1 MRLIKE
7 IALATTLT
15 VAALYSISTGYA
27 ETKVGNI
34 TVDAPWARQS
44 PMASNVS
51 AGFVTI
57 TNNGTEDDTL
67 IKATA
72 EISTNVQ
79 LHNMKMEGDI
89 MKMYEME
96 GGIVI
101 PAGQT
106 VELKPR
112 SLHIMFMGVTAQ
124 PKEGDMIKG
133 TLVFEKAGTAEIEYQ
148 VKGAME
154 GMKMDDSDMKTGQ

>member
-7 IALATTLT
+7 IALATSLT
-15 VAALYSISTGYA
+15 IASLYSIGTGHA
-27 ETKVGNI
+27 ETKVGDI
-34 TVDAPWARQS
+34 TIDGVWSRQS

-51 AGFVTI
+51 AGFLTI

-72 EISTNVQ
+72 EISDNVQ
-79 LHNMKMEGDI
+79 LHNMKMEGDV

-154 GMKMDDSDMKTGQ
+154 GMGQ

>member
-112 SLHIMFMGVTAQ
+112 SLHIMFMDLKSA
-124 PKEGDMIKG
+124 PMEGEEVKG
-133 TLVFEKAGTAEIEYQ
+133 TLTFEKAGTVDIDYEVEAPD
-148 VKGAME
+148 A
-154 GMKMDDSDMKTGQ
+154 GMN